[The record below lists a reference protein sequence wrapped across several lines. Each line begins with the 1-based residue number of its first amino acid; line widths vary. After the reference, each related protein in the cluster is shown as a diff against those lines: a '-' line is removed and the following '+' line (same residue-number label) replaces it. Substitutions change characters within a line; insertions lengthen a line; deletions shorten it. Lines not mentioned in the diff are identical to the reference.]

1 MGEYITYFIIGLT
14 VFTSWQAWERPELF
28 DRFKFQ
34 MSAILD
40 QKQYDRIFTSGFI
53 HVDGMHLFFNMFV
66 LCMFMPVVLYE
77 FSIQATLLIYVLAIL
92 SGNLLTILAH
102 HKDRWYTAVGASG
115 GVSGIVF
122 AGIILFPQ
130 MPLQIVFMPFFS
142 FPAWLFGV
150 VYLAYSAF
158 GMKRNL
164 GNLGHAAHIGGSLV
178 GIVMGLYLKAQI
190 V

>member
-53 HVDGMHLFFNMFV
+53 HADGMHLFFNMFALYV
-66 LCMFMPVVLYE
+66 FMPVVLYV
-77 FSIQATLLIYVLAIL
+77 FSIQATLLIYILAIL

-102 HKDRWYTAVGASG
+102 HK
-115 GVSGIVF
+115 
-122 AGIILFPQ
+122 
-130 MPLQIVFMPFFS
+130 
-142 FPAWLFGV
+142 
-150 VYLAYSAF
+150 
-158 GMKRNL
+158 
-164 GNLGHAAHIGGSLV
+164 GSLV
-178 GIVMGLYLKAQI
+178 HRSRSFGRCFGDCVCGYHIVSSDAFANCVYAI
-190 V
+190 F